1 MRLNLVAVSYAL
13 WFLAT
18 MVLFYAAMG
27 DDQSSLLEIGVVL
40 GLIPAALQLLL
51 LGYNPYGLTTPVQ
64 IALCFLLIALI
75 SYLGHA
81 YWTSLIFFASL
92 LFVFAIPIL
101 VASSPDER
109 LLRRIAVCFSIPAA
123 VFLLFVSITGEHVW
137 GRLRAHGIEPDWW
150 GLMGA
155 GLAMAALAHRSRL
168 LAALCIGVGFYV
180 AYDASARSDMLAILG
195 GLLAVGLLQLPALRG
210 SRLVMAVVG
219 ALAALVLWML
229 FSSIITDTVTKAV
242 TDTMLLDD
250 PSRGLGTGLT
260 GRTEHWEEAIRI
272 WLTSPLFGVGF
283 HQHTMFTSD
292 HFPGHN
298 VYLAILAD
306 TGIFG
311 LIWFVFFVGA
321 SLYAA
326 LRIDEPRSRNAA
338 IGTIVAYA
346 IVGFFDSHGLSSGN
360 PFSLYFEMCCF
371 FALRQASLRRVMQT
385 LPEALR
391 PRAARPLD
399 AT

>member
-1 MRLNLVAVSYAL
+1 MQ
-13 WFLAT
+13 
-18 MVLFYAAMG
+18 LF
-27 DDQSSLLEIGVVL
+27 
-40 GLIPAALQLLL
+40 L
-51 LGYNPYGLTTPVQ
+51 LGFNPYGLTAPVQ

-75 SYLGHA
+75 SYLSNA
-81 YWTSLIFFASL
+81 YWTSLIFVASL

-109 LLRRIAVCFSIPAA
+109 LIRRIAVCYSIPAA
-123 VFLLFVSITGEHVW
+123 LFLLFVAATGEHVW
-137 GRLRAHGIEPDWW
+137 GRLRAHGIESDWW

-168 LAALCIGVGFYV
+168 LAAVCIGVGFYI
-180 AYDASARSDMLAILG
+180 AYDASARSDMLAIFA
-195 GLLAVGLLQLPALRG
+195 GLLAVGLLQVRALRG
-210 SRLVMAVVG
+210 SRLVMAIVTS
-219 ALAALVLWML
+219 LAALVLWML
-229 FSSIITDTVTKAV
+229 FSSTITDTVTKAV
-242 TDTMLLDD
+242 VDTMLLND

-272 WLTSPLFGVGF
+272 WLKSPLFGVGF

-292 HFPGHN
+292 HAPGHN
-298 VYLAILAD
+298 VYLALLAD

-311 LIWFVFFVGA
+311 LIWFICFVGA

-326 LRIDEPRSRNAA
+326 LRLGEARLRNAA
-338 IGTIVAYA
+338 VGTIVAYTV
-346 IVGFFDSHGLSSGN
+346 VGFFDSHGLSSGN

-371 FALRQASLRRVMQT
+371 FALRHASLQRVMRT
-385 LPEALR
+385 LPDALR
-391 PRAARPLD
+391 AGPAQPAD